1 MAFGISQSV
10 RSRAVQVCTPSLF
23 HQATRS
29 SRVKDV
35 CAQIEDALERK
46 RRGEIS
52 QEDYDTMKTRLKSQL
67 PILTPHATFRNGR
80 RLNADAIPSG
90 LSIYDKDH
98 IPDPRGYWEEKRK
111 ELRVKNP
118 TVLERI
124 LLVHVT
130 PSLEGLRLV
139 FIIPDGMD
147 LARAQRWMSEQ
158 LEDAEYDVC
167 VKDLARPSFIVPE
180 DYILYIN
187 EAELFKDR
195 ANLPQISQ
203 MNTDSFSGK
212 MSHTDLTDG
221 SSQAKNAPSQ
231 VNTKH
236 YTLNINKNDN
246 RLSGDGG
253 NPALPAGTAIQPA
266 QPGDSHDSDAHHLSD
281 TGEHQ
286 SNSKE
291 VKSEERRVV
300 GSEERRVKSEESNG
314 SAAMSEQAEQSTAGQ
329 AEQTEQSTA
338 GQAEQ
343 AIKEDLNQGGLH
355 RTNDRNFRAS
365 ESNDKLAYLLPSAA
379 ENHLDNSVAS
389 EKTGEGFDAPP
400 TLERSGTEH
409 RGGAVTSPS
418 LLRSEGDW
426 GSEVEPSLAKEGRGG
441 LKTSSEQGEE
451 SEERREKLEET
462 SSKDS
467 TTQQA
472 VEGVRGEAFPSEYDG
487 IPYDDLVSK
496 LVELLGGEPQHGS
509 RNSFIFTLS
518 CYLRYLCDD
527 NRDWIKAVIPTFGE
541 EKSRAFAT
549 VDSACNRKQANR
561 MPSIVRKAVSLCQ
574 DEQAR
579 GRAANY
585 DTDDFGDI
593 ANPDSYFYRIHE
605 MPQKLPKLIKLLISK
620 TPKIYQPAVAQAVFP
635 PLGAHLCDTRFRY
648 IDNVEHEATLMNILC
663 APTGSGKESITQP
676 INHIMADIRLRDAEQ
691 RARERAWKDEC
702 NSKGANKDR
711 RDRPEGLVIQEVNID
726 MTNPAFVL
734 RMKEAENHFL
744 YAKVNELNLF
754 DALKG
759 KTNQHFRI
767 MELAFDLG
775 NYGQDRVGVQSVTET
790 VKVRFNWNA
799 CCTPKKCRDYFRRVV
814 TDGPI
819 SRISFATIERRPCG
833 SAMPIYGT
841 YDAAFDEELKP
852 YIDNLLKA
860 RGLVDCPQAL
870 RLAKKLVEENAE
882 FARLSQNYVFE
893 NLSFRANVIAYLKA
907 CVLYVAN
914 GMKWEKAIEDFIR
927 WSERYDLWCK
937 LKLFGQMIYDADG
950 EQEKVSRTAPNGPK
964 NLLTLLPEEFTMEDY
979 MKVRRA
985 EGFDNDDLKRIKGAL
1000 KQWVFRG
1007 YVVKI
1012 ESAEDG
1018 AEDGKSCDGYSYSSI
1033 FRKLN
1038 FLKH

>member
-10 RSRAVQVCTPSLF
+10 RSREVQVCTPELF
-23 HQATRS
+23 HQATKS
-29 SRVKDV
+29 SKVKDV

-46 RRGEIS
+46 RRGEIG

-98 IPDPRGYWEEKRK
+98 IADPTGWWKAKSE

-118 TVLERI
+118 QVLARI

-139 FIIPDGMD
+139 FVMPEGMN
-147 LARAQRWMSEQ
+147 LAEAQKWMSQQ
-158 LEDAEYDVC
+158 LGDEEYDVC

-180 DYILYIN
+180 EYILFIDEARLFAEVETPSDADDAAPHANTHENTNHNTN
-187 EAELFKDR
+187 ENPNENENKTEKEHRPESDNSSAALPDSPAAEYAQSANHDR
-195 ANLPQISQ
+195 A
-203 MNTDSFSGK
+203 D
-212 MSHTDLTDG
+212 D
-221 SSQAKNAPSQ
+221 
-231 VNTKH
+231 
-236 YTLNINKNDN
+236 
-246 RLSGDGG
+246 
-253 NPALPAGTAIQPA
+253 
-266 QPGDSHDSDAHHLSD
+266 HHL
-281 TGEHQ
+281 G
-286 SNSKE
+286 
-291 VKSEERRVV
+291 
-300 GSEERRVKSEESNG
+300 
-314 SAAMSEQAEQSTAGQ
+314 
-329 AEQTEQSTA
+329 
-338 GQAEQ
+338 
-343 AIKEDLNQGGLH
+343 
-355 RTNDRNFRAS
+355 
-365 ESNDKLAYLLPSAA
+365 
-379 ENHLDNSVAS
+379 NHGVDQDH
-389 EKTGEGFDAPP
+389 G
-400 TLERSGTEH
+400 
-409 RGGAVTSPS
+409 
-418 LLRSEGDW
+418 
-426 GSEVEPSLAKEGRGG
+426 
-441 LKTSSEQGEE
+441 GEE
-451 SEERREKLEET
+451 K
-462 SSKDS
+462 
-467 TTQQA
+467 QQDFA
-472 VEGVRGEAFPSEYDG
+472 QEYDG
-487 IPYDDLVSK
+487 ISYEAITSK

-527 NRDWIKAVIPTFGE
+527 NATWIKQVIPTFGE
-541 EKSRAFAT
+541 EKKRAFTT
-549 VDSACNRKQANR
+549 VDSACQRKQSHR
-561 MPSIVRKAVSLCQ
+561 MPMIVRKAISLCQ
-574 DEQAR
+574 EERAR
-579 GRAANY
+579 GKAADY
-585 DTDDFGDI
+585 DADEFGDI
-593 ANPDSYFYRIHE
+593 LNPDSYFYRIHE
-605 MPQKLPKLIKLLISK
+605 MPQKLPRLIRLLVSK
-620 TPKIYQPAVAQAVFP
+620 TPAIYQPAVSQAVFP
-635 PLGAHLCDTRFRY
+635 ALASHLCDTRFRY

-676 INHIMADIRLRDAEQ
+676 INRIMADIRARDAQQ
-691 RARERAWKDEC
+691 RERERAWKDEC
-702 NSKGANKDR
+702 NRKGSNKDKR
-711 RDRPEGLVIQEVNID
+711 ERPEGLVIQEVNID

-734 RMKEAENHFL
+734 RMKEAERHFL

-814 TDGPI
+814 TDGPV

-833 SAMPIYGT
+833 SEIPVYGS

-870 RLAKKLVEENAE
+870 RLARKLMEENAE

-914 GMKWEKAIEDFIR
+914 GMKWEKSIEDFVR

-950 EQEKVSRTAPNGPK
+950 EQDKVSRTAPNGPK
-964 NLLTLLPEEFTMEDY
+964 NLLSLLPDEFTMDDY
-979 MKVRRA
+979 VKVRRA
-985 EGFDNDDLKRIKGAL
+985 QGFDNDNARRIRDAIH
-1000 KQWVFRG
+1000 QWVHRG
-1007 YVVKI
+1007 YVAKV
-1012 ESAEDG
+1012 EG
-1018 AEDGKSCDGYSYSSI
+1018 ADTDTDSPI
-1033 FRKLN
+1033 FRKV
-1038 FLKH
+1038 KG

>member
-10 RSRAVQVCTPSLF
+10 RSREVQVCTPELF
-23 HQATRS
+23 HQATKS

-46 RRGEIS
+46 RRGEIG

-98 IPDPRGYWEEKRK
+98 IADPTGWWKAKSE

-118 TVLERI
+118 QVLARI

-139 FIIPDGMD
+139 FVMPEGMN
-147 LARAQRWMSEQ
+147 LAEAQKWMSQQ
-158 LEDAEYDVC
+158 LGDEEYDVC

-180 DYILYIN
+180 EYILFIDEARLFAEVETPSDADDAAPHANTHENTNHNTN
-187 EAELFKDR
+187 ENE
-195 ANLPQISQ
+195 
-203 MNTDSFSGK
+203 
-212 MSHTDLTDG
+212 
-221 SSQAKNAPSQ
+221 
-231 VNTKH
+231 
-236 YTLNINKNDN
+236 NKTEKEHRPESDN
-246 RLSGDGG
+246 S
-253 NPALPAGTAIQPA
+253 PAALPAGTAAEYA
-266 QPGDSHDSDAHHLSD
+266 QSTNHDCADDHHL
-281 TGEHQ
+281 G
-286 SNSKE
+286 
-291 VKSEERRVV
+291 
-300 GSEERRVKSEESNG
+300 
-314 SAAMSEQAEQSTAGQ
+314 
-329 AEQTEQSTA
+329 
-338 GQAEQ
+338 
-343 AIKEDLNQGGLH
+343 
-355 RTNDRNFRAS
+355 
-365 ESNDKLAYLLPSAA
+365 
-379 ENHLDNSVAS
+379 NHGVDQDH
-389 EKTGEGFDAPP
+389 G
-400 TLERSGTEH
+400 
-409 RGGAVTSPS
+409 
-418 LLRSEGDW
+418 
-426 GSEVEPSLAKEGRGG
+426 
-441 LKTSSEQGEE
+441 GEE
-451 SEERREKLEET
+451 KRQ
-462 SSKDS
+462 DFA
-467 TTQQA
+467 Q
-472 VEGVRGEAFPSEYDG
+472 EYDG
-487 IPYDDLVSK
+487 IPYEAITSK

-527 NRDWIKAVIPTFGE
+527 NATWIKQVIPTFGE
-541 EKSRAFAT
+541 EKKRAFTT
-549 VDSACNRKQANR
+549 VDSACQRKQSHR
-561 MPSIVRKAVSLCQ
+561 MPMIVRKAISLCQ
-574 DEQAR
+574 EERAR
-579 GRAANY
+579 GKAADY
-585 DTDDFGDI
+585 DADEFGDI
-593 ANPDSYFYRIHE
+593 LNPDSYFYRIHE
-605 MPQKLPKLIKLLISK
+605 MPQKLPRLIRLLVSK
-620 TPKIYQPAVAQAVFP
+620 TPVIYQPAVSQAVFP
-635 PLGAHLCDTRFRY
+635 ALASHLCDTRFRY

-676 INHIMADIRLRDAEQ
+676 INRIMADIRARDAEQ
-691 RARERAWKDEC
+691 RERERAWKDEC
-702 NSKGANKDR
+702 NRKGSNKDKR
-711 RDRPEGLVIQEVNID
+711 ERPEGLVIQEVNID

-734 RMKEAENHFL
+734 RMKEAERHFL

-814 TDGPI
+814 TDGPV

-833 SAMPIYGT
+833 SEIPVYGS

-870 RLAKKLVEENAE
+870 RLARKLMEENAE

-914 GMKWEKAIEDFIR
+914 GMKWEKSIEDFVR

-950 EQEKVSRTAPNGPK
+950 EQDKVSRTAPNGPK
-964 NLLTLLPEEFTMEDY
+964 NLLSLLPDEFTMDDY
-979 MKVRRA
+979 VKVRRA
-985 EGFDNDDLKRIKGAL
+985 QGFDNDNARRIRDAIH
-1000 KQWVFRG
+1000 QWVHRG
-1007 YVVKI
+1007 YVAKM
-1012 ESAEDG
+1012 EG
-1018 AEDGKSCDGYSYSSI
+1018 ADTDTDSPI
-1033 FRKLN
+1033 FRKVK
-1038 FLKH
+1038 FLKG

>member
-10 RSRAVQVCTPSLF
+10 RSREVQVCTPELF
-23 HQATRS
+23 HQATKS

-46 RRGEIS
+46 RRGEIG

-98 IPDPRGYWEEKRK
+98 IADPRGWWKAKSE

-118 TVLERI
+118 QVLARI

-139 FIIPDGMD
+139 FVMPEGMN
-147 LARAQRWMSEQ
+147 LAEAQKWMSQQ
-158 LEDAEYDVC
+158 LGDEEYDVC

-180 DYILYIN
+180 DYILFIDEARLFAEVETPSDADDAAPHANTHENTNHNTN
-187 EAELFKDR
+187 ENENKTEKEHRPESD
-195 ANLPQISQ
+195 N
-203 MNTDSFSGK
+203 
-212 MSHTDLTDG
+212 
-221 SSQAKNAPSQ
+221 SSA
-231 VNTKH
+231 
-236 YTLNINKNDN
+236 
-246 RLSGDGG
+246 
-253 NPALPAGTAIQPA
+253 ALPAGPA
-266 QPGDSHDSDAHHLSD
+266 VEHAQSANHDCADDHHLGNHGVD
-281 TGEHQ
+281 QDHGG
-286 SNSKE
+286 
-291 VKSEERRVV
+291 EERRQDF
-300 GSEERRVKSEESNG
+300 
-314 SAAMSEQAEQSTAGQ
+314 AQ
-329 AEQTEQSTA
+329 
-338 GQAEQ
+338 
-343 AIKEDLNQGGLH
+343 
-355 RTNDRNFRAS
+355 
-365 ESNDKLAYLLPSAA
+365 
-379 ENHLDNSVAS
+379 
-389 EKTGEGFDAPP
+389 
-400 TLERSGTEH
+400 
-409 RGGAVTSPS
+409 
-418 LLRSEGDW
+418 
-426 GSEVEPSLAKEGRGG
+426 
-441 LKTSSEQGEE
+441 
-451 SEERREKLEET
+451 
-462 SSKDS
+462 
-467 TTQQA
+467 
-472 VEGVRGEAFPSEYDG
+472 EYDG
-487 IPYDDLVSK
+487 ISYEAITSK

-527 NRDWIKAVIPTFGE
+527 NATWIKQVIPTFGE
-541 EKSRAFAT
+541 EKKRAFTT
-549 VDSACNRKQANR
+549 VDSACQRKQSHR
-561 MPSIVRKAVSLCQ
+561 MPMIVRKAISLCQ
-574 DEQAR
+574 QEQAR
-579 GRAANY
+579 GKAADY
-585 DTDDFGDI
+585 DADEFGDI
-593 ANPDSYFYRIHE
+593 LNPDSYFYRIHE
-605 MPQKLPKLIKLLISK
+605 MPQKLPRLIRLLVSK
-620 TPKIYQPAVAQAVFP
+620 TPVIYQPAVSQAVFP
-635 PLGAHLCDTRFRY
+635 ALASHLCDTRFRY

-676 INHIMADIRLRDAEQ
+676 INRIMADIRARDAEQ
-691 RARERAWKDEC
+691 RERERAWKDEC
-702 NSKGANKDR
+702 NRKGSNKDKR
-711 RDRPEGLVIQEVNID
+711 ERPEGLVIQEVNID

-734 RMKEAENHFL
+734 RMKEAERHFL

-814 TDGPI
+814 TDGPV

-833 SAMPIYGT
+833 SEIPVYGS

-852 YIDNLLKA
+852 FIDNLLKA

-870 RLAKKLVEENAE
+870 RLARKLMEENAE

-914 GMKWEKAIEDFIR
+914 GMKWEKPIEDFVR

-950 EQEKVSRTAPNGPK
+950 EQDKVSRTAPNGPK
-964 NLLTLLPEEFTMEDY
+964 NLLSLLPDEFTMDDY
-979 MKVRRA
+979 VKVRRA
-985 EGFDNDDLKRIKGAL
+985 QGFDNDNARRIRDAIH
-1000 KQWVFRG
+1000 QWVHRG
-1007 YVVKI
+1007 YVAKV
-1012 ESAEDG
+1012 EG
-1018 AEDGKSCDGYSYSSI
+1018 ADTDSPI
-1033 FRKLN
+1033 FRKV
-1038 FLKH
+1038 KG

>member
-1 MAFGISQSV
+1 MFGISQSV
-10 RSRAVQVCTPSLF
+10 RSRGVQVCTPELF
-23 HQATRS
+23 HQATQS

-46 RRGEIS
+46 RRGEIC
-52 QEDYDTMKTRLKSQL
+52 QEDYDAMKTQLKSQL
-67 PILTPHATFRNGR
+67 PILTPHATFKNGR

-98 IPDPRGYWEEKRK
+98 IPNPKGYWEVKSE

-118 TVLERI
+118 SALERI

-139 FIIPDGMD
+139 FTIPDGMD
-147 LARAQRWMSEQ
+147 LAQAQKWMSEQ
-158 LEDAEYDVC
+158 LEDADYDVC

-180 DYILYIN
+180 EYILYIN

-195 ANLPQISQ
+195 VATP
-203 MNTDSFSGK
+203 TDSSLKSSTAG
-212 MSHTDLTDG
+212 SAAAG
-221 SSQAKNAPSQ
+221 SSCPTDVTDSTDFKNNNS
-231 VNTKH
+231 N
-236 YTLNINKNDN
+236 NKNN
-246 RLSGDGG
+246 NSNNNKGDENEKKNGLTGDRG
-253 NPALPAGTAIQPA
+253 NPAVSLGSPAEHAQPA
-266 QPGDSHDSDAHHLSD
+266 DTNHSDDNHIGD
-281 TGEHQ
+281 
-286 SNSKE
+286 
-291 VKSEERRVV
+291 
-300 GSEERRVKSEESNG
+300 NG
-314 SAAMSEQAEQSTAGQ
+314 G
-329 AEQTEQSTA
+329 
-338 GQAEQ
+338 
-343 AIKEDLNQGGLH
+343 NQGNGGME
-355 RTNDRNFRAS
+355 TEKNF
-365 ESNDKLAYLLPSAA
+365 PM
-379 ENHLDNSVAS
+379 
-389 EKTGEGFDAPP
+389 
-400 TLERSGTEH
+400 
-409 RGGAVTSPS
+409 
-418 LLRSEGDW
+418 
-426 GSEVEPSLAKEGRGG
+426 
-441 LKTSSEQGEE
+441 
-451 SEERREKLEET
+451 
-462 SSKDS
+462 
-467 TTQQA
+467 
-472 VEGVRGEAFPSEYDG
+472 EYDG
-487 IPYDDLVSK
+487 IPYSSITSK

-527 NRDWIKAVIPTFGE
+527 NRDWIKAILPTFGE
-541 EKSRAFAT
+541 EQQRAYAT
-549 VDSACNRKQANR
+549 VDSACNRKQSHR
-561 MPSIVRKAVSLCQ
+561 MPSIVRKAISLCQ

-593 ANPDSYFYRIHE
+593 GNPESYFYRIHE
-605 MPQKLPKLIKLLISK
+605 MPSKLPKLIKLLVSR
-620 TPKIYQPAVAQAVFP
+620 TPTIYQPAVSQAVFP
-635 PLGAHLCDTRFRY
+635 SLAAHLCDTRFRY
-648 IDNVEHEATLMNILC
+648 IDNVEHEATLMSILC

-676 INHIMADIRLRDAEQ
+676 INHIMADIRARDAEQ
-691 RARERAWKDEC
+691 RERERAWKDEC
-702 NSKGANKDR
+702 NRKGSNKDKR
-711 RDRPEGLVIQEVNID
+711 ERPEGLVIQEVNID

-744 YAKVNELNLF
+744 YAKINELNLF

-767 MELAFDLG
+767 MELAFDIG

-860 RGLVDCPQAL
+860 RGLVDCPQAMK
-870 RLAKKLVEENAE
+870 LAKKLVEENAE

-914 GMKWEKAIEDFIR
+914 GMKWEKSIEDFIR

-950 EQEKVSRTAPNGPK
+950 EQDKASRTAPNGPK
-964 NLLTLLPEEFTMEDY
+964 NLLTLLPDSFTEDDY
-979 MKVRRA
+979 VKVRRSQ
-985 EGFDNDDLKRIKGAL
+985 GFDNDDRKRIKDAL
-1000 KQWVFRG
+1000 KQWVHRG
-1007 YVVKI
+1007 YVARM
-1012 ESAEDG
+1012 ESGDG
-1018 AEDGKSCDGYSYSSI
+1018 DSDSPI
-1033 FRKLN
+1033 FRKLK
-1038 FLKH
+1038 FLKQ

>member
-10 RSRAVQVCTPSLF
+10 RSREVQVCTPELF
-23 HQATRS
+23 HQATKS

-46 RRGEIS
+46 RRGEIG

-98 IPDPRGYWEEKRK
+98 IADPRGWWKAKSE

-118 TVLERI
+118 QVLARI

-139 FIIPDGMD
+139 FVMPEGMN
-147 LARAQRWMSEQ
+147 LAEAQKWMSQQ
-158 LEDAEYDVC
+158 LGDEEYDVC

-180 DYILYIN
+180 DYILFIDEARLFAQVETPSDADDAAPHANTHENTNHNTN
-187 EAELFKDR
+187 ENENKTEKEHRPESD
-195 ANLPQISQ
+195 N
-203 MNTDSFSGK
+203 
-212 MSHTDLTDG
+212 
-221 SSQAKNAPSQ
+221 SSA
-231 VNTKH
+231 
-236 YTLNINKNDN
+236 
-246 RLSGDGG
+246 
-253 NPALPAGTAIQPA
+253 ALPAGPA
-266 QPGDSHDSDAHHLSD
+266 VEHAQSANHNRADDHHI
-281 TGEHQ
+281 G
-286 SNSKE
+286 
-291 VKSEERRVV
+291 
-300 GSEERRVKSEESNG
+300 
-314 SAAMSEQAEQSTAGQ
+314 
-329 AEQTEQSTA
+329 
-338 GQAEQ
+338 
-343 AIKEDLNQGGLH
+343 
-355 RTNDRNFRAS
+355 
-365 ESNDKLAYLLPSAA
+365 
-379 ENHLDNSVAS
+379 NHGVDQDH
-389 EKTGEGFDAPP
+389 G
-400 TLERSGTEH
+400 
-409 RGGAVTSPS
+409 
-418 LLRSEGDW
+418 
-426 GSEVEPSLAKEGRGG
+426 
-441 LKTSSEQGEE
+441 GEE
-451 SEERREKLEET
+451 K
-462 SSKDS
+462 
-467 TTQQA
+467 QQDFA
-472 VEGVRGEAFPSEYDG
+472 QEYDG
-487 IPYDDLVSK
+487 ISYEAITSK

-527 NRDWIKAVIPTFGE
+527 NATWIKQVIPTFGE
-541 EKSRAFAT
+541 EKKRAFTT
-549 VDSACNRKQANR
+549 VDSACQRKQSHR
-561 MPSIVRKAVSLCQ
+561 MPMIVRKAISLCQ
-574 DEQAR
+574 EERAR
-579 GRAANY
+579 GKAADY
-585 DTDDFGDI
+585 DADEFGDI
-593 ANPDSYFYRIHE
+593 LNPDSYFYRIHE
-605 MPQKLPKLIKLLISK
+605 MPQKLPRLIRLLVSK
-620 TPKIYQPAVAQAVFP
+620 TPVIYQPAVSQAVFP
-635 PLGAHLCDTRFRY
+635 ALASHLCDTRFRY

-676 INHIMADIRLRDAEQ
+676 INRIMADIRARDAEQ
-691 RARERAWKDEC
+691 RERERAWKDEC
-702 NSKGANKDR
+702 NRKGSNKDKR
-711 RDRPEGLVIQEVNID
+711 ERPEGLVIQEVNID

-734 RMKEAENHFL
+734 RMKEAERHFL

-814 TDGPI
+814 TDGPV

-833 SAMPIYGT
+833 SEIPVYGS

-870 RLAKKLVEENAE
+870 RLARKLMEENAE

-914 GMKWEKAIEDFIR
+914 GMKWEKPIEDFVR

-950 EQEKVSRTAPNGPK
+950 EQDKVSRTAPNGPK
-964 NLLTLLPEEFTMEDY
+964 NLLSLLPDEFTMDDY
-979 MKVRRA
+979 VKVRRA
-985 EGFDNDDLKRIKGAL
+985 QGFDNDNAKRIRDAMH
-1000 KQWVFRG
+1000 QWVHRG
-1007 YVVKI
+1007 YVAKV
-1012 ESAEDG
+1012 EG
-1018 AEDGKSCDGYSYSSI
+1018 ADTDSPI
-1033 FRKLN
+1033 FRKV
-1038 FLKH
+1038 KG

>member
-10 RSRAVQVCTPSLF
+10 RSREVQVCTPELF
-23 HQATRS
+23 HQAAGS

-46 RRGEIS
+46 RRGEIG

-98 IPDPRGYWEEKRK
+98 IPNPKGYWEVKSE

-118 TVLERI
+118 SALERI

-139 FIIPDGMD
+139 FTIPDGMD
-147 LARAQRWMSEQ
+147 LAQAQKWMSEQ
-158 LEDAEYDVC
+158 LGDEEYDVC

-180 DYILYIN
+180 DYILFIDEARLFAANTQENTNPNLN
-187 EAELFKDR
+187 ENPNSNSNSNTNEHENKTTNEHRPEGDSSPAALPDSPAAEHAQPAGDDR
-195 ANLPQISQ
+195 A
-203 MNTDSFSGK
+203 
-212 MSHTDLTDG
+212 
-221 SSQAKNAPSQ
+221 
-231 VNTKH
+231 
-236 YTLNINKNDN
+236 DN
-246 RLSGDGG
+246 HHIG
-253 NPALPAGTAIQPA
+253 NHGVDQN
-266 QPGDSHDSDAHHLSD
+266 PG
-281 TGEHQ
+281 
-286 SNSKE
+286 
-291 VKSEERRVV
+291 
-300 GSEERRVKSEESNG
+300 
-314 SAAMSEQAEQSTAGQ
+314 
-329 AEQTEQSTA
+329 
-338 GQAEQ
+338 
-343 AIKEDLNQGGLH
+343 
-355 RTNDRNFRAS
+355 
-365 ESNDKLAYLLPSAA
+365 
-379 ENHLDNSVAS
+379 
-389 EKTGEGFDAPP
+389 
-400 TLERSGTEH
+400 
-409 RGGAVTSPS
+409 
-418 LLRSEGDW
+418 
-426 GSEVEPSLAKEGRGG
+426 
-441 LKTSSEQGEE
+441 GEE
-451 SEERREKLEET
+451 T
-462 SSKDS
+462 PQDFA
-467 TTQQA
+467 Q
-472 VEGVRGEAFPSEYDG
+472 EYDG
-487 IPYDDLVSK
+487 IPYEAITGK

-527 NRDWIKAVIPTFGE
+527 NAAWIKQVIPTFGE
-541 EKSRAFAT
+541 EQKRAYAT
-549 VDSACNRKQANR
+549 VDSACNRKQSHR
-561 MPSIVRKAVSLCQ
+561 MPSIVRKAISLCQ

-593 ANPDSYFYRIHE
+593 GNPESYFYRIHE
-605 MPQKLPKLIKLLISK
+605 MPSKLPKLIKLLVSK
-620 TPKIYQPAVAQAVFP
+620 TPAIYQPAVSQAVFP
-635 PLGAHLCDTRFRY
+635 ALASHLCDTRFRY
-648 IDNVEHEATLMNILC
+648 VDNVEHEATLMNILC

-676 INHIMADIRLRDAEQ
+676 INRIMADIRARDAEQ
-691 RARERAWKDEC
+691 RERERVWKDEC
-702 NSKGANKDR
+702 NRKGSNKDKR
-711 RDRPEGLVIQEVNID
+711 ERPEGLVIQEVNID

-734 RMKEAENHFL
+734 RMKEAERHFL

-814 TDGPI
+814 TDGPV

-833 SAMPIYGT
+833 SEIPVYGT

-852 YIDNLLKA
+852 FIDNLLKA

-870 RLAKKLVEENAE
+870 RLARKLMEENAE

-914 GMKWEKAIEDFIR
+914 GMKWEKPIEDFVR

-950 EQEKVSRTAPNGPK
+950 EQDKVSRTAPNGPT
-964 NLLTLLPEEFTMEDY
+964 NLLSLLPDEFTIDDY
-979 MKVRRA
+979 VKVRRA
-985 EGFDNDDLKRIKGAL
+985 QGFDNDNAKRIRDAIH
-1000 KQWVFRG
+1000 QWVHRG
-1007 YVVKI
+1007 YVAKV
-1012 ESAEDG
+1012 EG
-1018 AEDGKSCDGYSYSSI
+1018 ADADTDSPI
-1033 FRKLN
+1033 FRKLQV
-1038 FLKH
+1038 KH

>member
-10 RSRAVQVCTPSLF
+10 RSREVQVCTPELF
-23 HQATRS
+23 HQATKS

-46 RRGEIS
+46 RRGEIG

-98 IPDPRGYWEEKRK
+98 IADPTGWWKAKSE

-118 TVLERI
+118 QVLARI

-139 FIIPDGMD
+139 FVMPEGMN
-147 LARAQRWMSEQ
+147 LAEAQKWMSQQ
-158 LEDAEYDVC
+158 LGDEEYDVC

-180 DYILYIN
+180 DYILFIDEARLFAEVETPSDADDAAPHANTHENTNHNTN
-187 EAELFKDR
+187 ENPNENENKTEKEHRPESD
-195 ANLPQISQ
+195 N
-203 MNTDSFSGK
+203 
-212 MSHTDLTDG
+212 
-221 SSQAKNAPSQ
+221 SSA
-231 VNTKH
+231 
-236 YTLNINKNDN
+236 
-246 RLSGDGG
+246 
-253 NPALPAGTAIQPA
+253 ALPAGPA
-266 QPGDSHDSDAHHLSD
+266 VEYAQSANHDRADDHHL
-281 TGEHQ
+281 G
-286 SNSKE
+286 
-291 VKSEERRVV
+291 
-300 GSEERRVKSEESNG
+300 
-314 SAAMSEQAEQSTAGQ
+314 
-329 AEQTEQSTA
+329 
-338 GQAEQ
+338 
-343 AIKEDLNQGGLH
+343 
-355 RTNDRNFRAS
+355 
-365 ESNDKLAYLLPSAA
+365 
-379 ENHLDNSVAS
+379 NHGVDQDH
-389 EKTGEGFDAPP
+389 G
-400 TLERSGTEH
+400 
-409 RGGAVTSPS
+409 
-418 LLRSEGDW
+418 
-426 GSEVEPSLAKEGRGG
+426 
-441 LKTSSEQGEE
+441 GEE
-451 SEERREKLEET
+451 K
-462 SSKDS
+462 
-467 TTQQA
+467 QQDFA
-472 VEGVRGEAFPSEYDG
+472 QEYDG
-487 IPYDDLVSK
+487 IPYEAITSK

-527 NRDWIKAVIPTFGE
+527 NAMWIKQVIPTFGE
-541 EKSRAFAT
+541 EKKRAFTT
-549 VDSACNRKQANR
+549 VDSACQRKQSHR
-561 MPSIVRKAVSLCQ
+561 MPMIVRKAISLCQ
-574 DEQAR
+574 EERERGKAADYDADE
-579 GRAANY
+579 
-585 DTDDFGDI
+585 FGDI
-593 ANPDSYFYRIHE
+593 QNPDSYFYRIHE
-605 MPQKLPKLIKLLISK
+605 MPQKLPRLIRLLVSK
-620 TPKIYQPAVAQAVFP
+620 TPVIYQPAVSQAVFP
-635 PLGAHLCDTRFRY
+635 ALASHLCDTRFRY

-676 INHIMADIRLRDAEQ
+676 INRIMADIRARDAQQ
-691 RARERAWKDEC
+691 RERERAWKDEC
-702 NSKGANKDR
+702 NRKGSNKDKR
-711 RDRPEGLVIQEVNID
+711 ERPEGLVIQEVNID

-734 RMKEAENHFL
+734 RMKEAERHFL

-814 TDGPI
+814 TDGPV

-833 SAMPIYGT
+833 SEIPVYGS
-841 YDAAFDEELKP
+841 YDASFDEELKP

-870 RLAKKLVEENAE
+870 RLARKLMEENAE

-914 GMKWEKAIEDFIR
+914 GMKWEKSIEDFVR

-950 EQEKVSRTAPNGPK
+950 EQDKVSRTAPNGPK
-964 NLLTLLPEEFTMEDY
+964 NLLSLLPDEFTMDDY
-979 MKVRRA
+979 VKVRRA
-985 EGFDNDDLKRIKGAL
+985 QGFDNDNARRIRDAIH
-1000 KQWVFRG
+1000 QWVHRG
-1007 YVVKI
+1007 YVAKV
-1012 ESAEDG
+1012 EG
-1018 AEDGKSCDGYSYSSI
+1018 ADTDTDSPI
-1033 FRKLN
+1033 FRKVK
-1038 FLKH
+1038 FLKG

>member
-10 RSRAVQVCTPSLF
+10 RSREVQVCTPELF
-23 HQATRS
+23 HQATKS

-46 RRGEIS
+46 RRGEIG
-52 QEDYDTMKTRLKSQL
+52 QEDYDTMKTRLKSLL

-98 IPDPRGYWEEKRK
+98 IADPTGWWKAKSE

-118 TVLERI
+118 QVLARI

-139 FIIPDGMD
+139 FVMPEGMN
-147 LARAQRWMSEQ
+147 LAEAQKWMSQQ
-158 LEDAEYDVC
+158 LGDEEYDVC

-180 DYILYIN
+180 EYILFID
-187 EAELFKDR
+187 EARLFAPLR
-195 ANLPQISQ
+195 S
-203 MNTDSFSGK
+203 SSG
-212 MSHTDLTDG
+212 MDERG
-221 SSQAKNAPSQ
+221 SNGDAASQA
-231 VNTKH
+231 NTSV
-236 YTLNINKNDN
+236 NINPNPKLNEHESEHEPKPQVATNQEHRPESDN
-246 RLSGDGG
+246 S
-253 NPALPAGTAIQPA
+253 PAALPVGTAAEHA
-266 QPGDSHDSDAHHLSD
+266 QSANHDCADDHHL
-281 TGEHQ
+281 G
-286 SNSKE
+286 
-291 VKSEERRVV
+291 
-300 GSEERRVKSEESNG
+300 
-314 SAAMSEQAEQSTAGQ
+314 
-329 AEQTEQSTA
+329 
-338 GQAEQ
+338 
-343 AIKEDLNQGGLH
+343 
-355 RTNDRNFRAS
+355 
-365 ESNDKLAYLLPSAA
+365 
-379 ENHLDNSVAS
+379 NHGVDQDH
-389 EKTGEGFDAPP
+389 G
-400 TLERSGTEH
+400 
-409 RGGAVTSPS
+409 
-418 LLRSEGDW
+418 
-426 GSEVEPSLAKEGRGG
+426 
-441 LKTSSEQGEE
+441 GEE
-451 SEERREKLEET
+451 KRQ
-462 SSKDS
+462 DFA
-467 TTQQA
+467 Q
-472 VEGVRGEAFPSEYDG
+472 EYDG
-487 IPYDDLVSK
+487 IPYEAITSK

-527 NRDWIKAVIPTFGE
+527 NATWIKQVIPTFGE
-541 EKSRAFAT
+541 EKKRAFTT
-549 VDSACNRKQANR
+549 VDSACQRKQSHR
-561 MPSIVRKAVSLCQ
+561 MPMIVRKAISLCQ
-574 DEQAR
+574 QEQAR
-579 GRAANY
+579 GKAADY
-585 DTDDFGDI
+585 DADEFGDI
-593 ANPDSYFYRIHE
+593 LNPDSYFYRIHE
-605 MPQKLPKLIKLLISK
+605 MPQKLPRLIRLLVSK
-620 TPKIYQPAVAQAVFP
+620 TPAIYQPAVSQAVFP
-635 PLGAHLCDTRFRY
+635 ALASHLCDTRFRY

-676 INHIMADIRLRDAEQ
+676 INRIMADIRARDAEQ
-691 RARERAWKDEC
+691 RERERAWKDEC
-702 NSKGANKDR
+702 NRKGSNKDKR
-711 RDRPEGLVIQEVNID
+711 ERPEGLVIQEVNID

-734 RMKEAENHFL
+734 RMKEAERHFL

-814 TDGPI
+814 TDGPV

-833 SAMPIYGT
+833 SEIPVYGS

-870 RLAKKLVEENAE
+870 RLARKLMEENAE

-914 GMKWEKAIEDFIR
+914 GMKWEKSIEDFVR

-950 EQEKVSRTAPNGPK
+950 EQDKVSRTAPNGPK
-964 NLLTLLPEEFTMEDY
+964 NLLSLLPDEFTMDDY
-979 MKVRRA
+979 VKVRRA
-985 EGFDNDDLKRIKGAL
+985 QGFDNDNARRIRDAIH
-1000 KQWVFRG
+1000 QWVHRG
-1007 YVVKI
+1007 YVAKV
-1012 ESAEDG
+1012 EG
-1018 AEDGKSCDGYSYSSI
+1018 ADTDTDSPI
-1033 FRKLN
+1033 FRKVK
-1038 FLKH
+1038 FLKG

>member
-10 RSRAVQVCTPSLF
+10 RSREVQVCTPELF
-23 HQATRS
+23 HQATKS

-46 RRGEIS
+46 RGGEIG

-98 IPDPRGYWEEKRK
+98 IADPTGWWKAKSE

-118 TVLERI
+118 QVLARI

-139 FIIPDGMD
+139 FVMPEGMN
-147 LARAQRWMSEQ
+147 LAEAQKWMSQQ
-158 LEDAEYDVC
+158 LGDEEYDVC

-180 DYILYIN
+180 EYILFID
-187 EAELFKDR
+187 EARLFAPLR
-195 ANLPQISQ
+195 S
-203 MNTDSFSGK
+203 SSG
-212 MSHTDLTDG
+212 MDERG
-221 SSQAKNAPSQ
+221 SNGDAASQA
-231 VNTKH
+231 NTSV
-236 YTLNINKNDN
+236 NINPNPKLNKNEPEHDPKPQVSTNQEHRPESDN
-246 RLSGDGG
+246 SSA
-253 NPALPAGTAIQPA
+253 ALPAGPA
-266 QPGDSHDSDAHHLSD
+266 VEHAQSANHDCADDHHL
-281 TGEHQ
+281 G
-286 SNSKE
+286 
-291 VKSEERRVV
+291 
-300 GSEERRVKSEESNG
+300 
-314 SAAMSEQAEQSTAGQ
+314 
-329 AEQTEQSTA
+329 
-338 GQAEQ
+338 
-343 AIKEDLNQGGLH
+343 
-355 RTNDRNFRAS
+355 
-365 ESNDKLAYLLPSAA
+365 
-379 ENHLDNSVAS
+379 NHGVDQDH
-389 EKTGEGFDAPP
+389 G
-400 TLERSGTEH
+400 
-409 RGGAVTSPS
+409 
-418 LLRSEGDW
+418 
-426 GSEVEPSLAKEGRGG
+426 
-441 LKTSSEQGEE
+441 GEE
-451 SEERREKLEET
+451 SRQ
-462 SSKDS
+462 DFA
-467 TTQQA
+467 Q
-472 VEGVRGEAFPSEYDG
+472 EYDG
-487 IPYDDLVSK
+487 ISYEAITSK

-527 NRDWIKAVIPTFGE
+527 NATWIKQVIPTFGE
-541 EKSRAFAT
+541 EKKRAFTT
-549 VDSACNRKQANR
+549 VDSACQRKQSHR
-561 MPSIVRKAVSLCQ
+561 MPMIVRKAISLCQ
-574 DEQAR
+574 QEQAR
-579 GRAANY
+579 GKAADY
-585 DTDDFGDI
+585 DADEFGDI
-593 ANPDSYFYRIHE
+593 LNPDSYFYRIHE
-605 MPQKLPKLIKLLISK
+605 MPQKLPRLIRLLVSK
-620 TPKIYQPAVAQAVFP
+620 TPAIYQPAVSQAVFP
-635 PLGAHLCDTRFRY
+635 ALASHLCDTRFRY

-676 INHIMADIRLRDAEQ
+676 INRIMADIRARDAQQ
-691 RARERAWKDEC
+691 RERERAWKDEC
-702 NSKGANKDR
+702 NRKGSNKDKR
-711 RDRPEGLVIQEVNID
+711 ERPEGLVIQEVNID

-734 RMKEAENHFL
+734 RMKEAERHFL

-814 TDGPI
+814 TDGPV

-833 SAMPIYGT
+833 SEIPVYGS
-841 YDAAFDEELKP
+841 YDASFDEELKP

-870 RLAKKLVEENAE
+870 RLARKLMEENAE

-914 GMKWEKAIEDFIR
+914 GMKWEKSIEDFVR

-950 EQEKVSRTAPNGPK
+950 EQDKVSRTAPNGPK
-964 NLLTLLPEEFTMEDY
+964 NLLSLLPDEFTMDDY
-979 MKVRRA
+979 VKVRRA
-985 EGFDNDDLKRIKGAL
+985 QGFDNDNARRIRDAIH
-1000 KQWVFRG
+1000 QWVHRG
-1007 YVVKI
+1007 YVAKV
-1012 ESAEDG
+1012 EG
-1018 AEDGKSCDGYSYSSI
+1018 ADTDTDSPI
-1033 FRKLN
+1033 FRKVK
-1038 FLKH
+1038 FLKG

>member
-10 RSRAVQVCTPSLF
+10 RSREVQVCTPELF
-23 HQATRS
+23 HQATKS

-46 RRGEIS
+46 RRGEIG

-98 IPDPRGYWEEKRK
+98 IADPTGWWKAKSE

-118 TVLERI
+118 QVMARI

-139 FIIPDGMD
+139 FVMPEGMN
-147 LARAQRWMSEQ
+147 LAEAQKWMSQQ
-158 LEDAEYDVC
+158 LGDEEYDVC

-180 DYILYIN
+180 EYILFIDEARLFAEVETPSDADDAAPHANTHENTNHNTN
-187 EAELFKDR
+187 ENENKTEKEHR
-195 ANLPQISQ
+195 PQS
-203 MNTDSFSGK
+203 
-212 MSHTDLTDG
+212 
-221 SSQAKNAPSQ
+221 
-231 VNTKH
+231 
-236 YTLNINKNDN
+236 DN
-246 RLSGDGG
+246 S
-253 NPALPAGTAIQPA
+253 PAALPAGTAVEYA
-266 QPGDSHDSDAHHLSD
+266 QSANHDRADDHHI
-281 TGEHQ
+281 G
-286 SNSKE
+286 
-291 VKSEERRVV
+291 
-300 GSEERRVKSEESNG
+300 
-314 SAAMSEQAEQSTAGQ
+314 
-329 AEQTEQSTA
+329 
-338 GQAEQ
+338 
-343 AIKEDLNQGGLH
+343 
-355 RTNDRNFRAS
+355 
-365 ESNDKLAYLLPSAA
+365 
-379 ENHLDNSVAS
+379 NHGVDQDH
-389 EKTGEGFDAPP
+389 G
-400 TLERSGTEH
+400 
-409 RGGAVTSPS
+409 
-418 LLRSEGDW
+418 
-426 GSEVEPSLAKEGRGG
+426 
-441 LKTSSEQGEE
+441 GEE
-451 SEERREKLEET
+451 K
-462 SSKDS
+462 
-467 TTQQA
+467 QQDFA
-472 VEGVRGEAFPSEYDG
+472 QEYDG
-487 IPYDDLVSK
+487 ISYEAITSK

-527 NRDWIKAVIPTFGE
+527 NATWIKQVIPTFGE
-541 EKSRAFAT
+541 EKKRAFTT
-549 VDSACNRKQANR
+549 VDSACQRKQSHR
-561 MPSIVRKAVSLCQ
+561 MPMIVRKAISLCQ
-574 DEQAR
+574 QEQAR
-579 GRAANY
+579 GKAADY
-585 DTDDFGDI
+585 DADEFGDI
-593 ANPDSYFYRIHE
+593 QNPDSYFYRIHE
-605 MPQKLPKLIKLLISK
+605 MPQKLPRLIRLLVSK
-620 TPKIYQPAVAQAVFP
+620 TPAIYQPAVSQAVFP
-635 PLGAHLCDTRFRY
+635 ALASHLCDTRFRY

-676 INHIMADIRLRDAEQ
+676 INRIMADIRARDAEQ
-691 RARERAWKDEC
+691 RERERAWKDEC
-702 NSKGANKDR
+702 NRKGSNKDKR
-711 RDRPEGLVIQEVNID
+711 ERPEGLVIQEVNID

-734 RMKEAENHFL
+734 RMKEAERHFL

-814 TDGPI
+814 TDGPV

-833 SAMPIYGT
+833 SEIPVYGS

-870 RLAKKLVEENAE
+870 RLARKLMEENAE

-914 GMKWEKAIEDFIR
+914 GMKWEKSIEDFVR

-937 LKLFGQMIYDADG
+937 LKLFGQMIYDADV
-950 EQEKVSRTAPNGPK
+950 EQDKVSRTAPNGPK
-964 NLLTLLPEEFTMEDY
+964 NLLSLLPDEFTMDDY
-979 MKVRRA
+979 VKVRRA
-985 EGFDNDDLKRIKGAL
+985 QGFDNDSARRIRDAIH
-1000 KQWVFRG
+1000 QWVHRG
-1007 YVVKI
+1007 YVAKV
-1012 ESAEDG
+1012 EG
-1018 AEDGKSCDGYSYSSI
+1018 ADTDTDSPI
-1033 FRKLN
+1033 FRKV
-1038 FLKH
+1038 KG

>member
-10 RSRAVQVCTPSLF
+10 RSREVQVCTPELF
-23 HQATRS
+23 HQATKS

-46 RRGEIS
+46 RRGEIG

-98 IPDPRGYWEEKRK
+98 IADPTGWWKAKSE

-118 TVLERI
+118 QVLARI

-139 FIIPDGMD
+139 FVMPEGMN
-147 LARAQRWMSEQ
+147 LAEAQKWMSQQ
-158 LEDAEYDVC
+158 LGDEEYDVC

-180 DYILYIN
+180 EYILFIDEARLFAEVETPSDADDAAPHANTHENTNHNTN
-187 EAELFKDR
+187 ENPNENENKTEKEHRPESD
-195 ANLPQISQ
+195 N
-203 MNTDSFSGK
+203 
-212 MSHTDLTDG
+212 
-221 SSQAKNAPSQ
+221 SSA
-231 VNTKH
+231 
-236 YTLNINKNDN
+236 
-246 RLSGDGG
+246 
-253 NPALPAGTAIQPA
+253 ALPAGPA
-266 QPGDSHDSDAHHLSD
+266 VEHAQSANHDCADDHHL
-281 TGEHQ
+281 G
-286 SNSKE
+286 
-291 VKSEERRVV
+291 
-300 GSEERRVKSEESNG
+300 
-314 SAAMSEQAEQSTAGQ
+314 
-329 AEQTEQSTA
+329 
-338 GQAEQ
+338 
-343 AIKEDLNQGGLH
+343 
-355 RTNDRNFRAS
+355 
-365 ESNDKLAYLLPSAA
+365 
-379 ENHLDNSVAS
+379 NHGVDQDH
-389 EKTGEGFDAPP
+389 G
-400 TLERSGTEH
+400 
-409 RGGAVTSPS
+409 
-418 LLRSEGDW
+418 
-426 GSEVEPSLAKEGRGG
+426 
-441 LKTSSEQGEE
+441 GEE
-451 SEERREKLEET
+451 K
-462 SSKDS
+462 
-467 TTQQA
+467 QQDFA
-472 VEGVRGEAFPSEYDG
+472 QEYDG
-487 IPYDDLVSK
+487 ISYEAITSK

-527 NRDWIKAVIPTFGE
+527 NATWIKQVIPTFGE
-541 EKSRAFAT
+541 EKKRAFTT
-549 VDSACNRKQANR
+549 VDSACQRKQSHR
-561 MPSIVRKAVSLCQ
+561 MPMIVRKAISLCQ
-574 DEQAR
+574 QEQAR
-579 GRAANY
+579 GKAADY
-585 DTDDFGDI
+585 DADEFGDI
-593 ANPDSYFYRIHE
+593 LNPDSYFYRIHE
-605 MPQKLPKLIKLLISK
+605 MPQKLPRLIRLLVSK
-620 TPKIYQPAVAQAVFP
+620 TPVIYQPAVSQAVFP
-635 PLGAHLCDTRFRY
+635 ALASHLCDTRFRY

-676 INHIMADIRLRDAEQ
+676 INRIMADIRARDAQQ
-691 RARERAWKDEC
+691 RERERAWKDEC
-702 NSKGANKDR
+702 NRKGSNKDKR
-711 RDRPEGLVIQEVNID
+711 ERPEGLVIQEVNID

-734 RMKEAENHFL
+734 RMKEAERHFL

-814 TDGPI
+814 TDGPV

-833 SAMPIYGT
+833 SEIPVYGS
-841 YDAAFDEELKP
+841 YDASFDEELKP

-870 RLAKKLVEENAE
+870 RLARKLMEENAE

-914 GMKWEKAIEDFIR
+914 GMKWEKTIEDFVR

-950 EQEKVSRTAPNGPK
+950 EQDKMSRTAPNGPK
-964 NLLTLLPEEFTMEDY
+964 NLLTLLPDEFTVDDY
-979 MKVRRA
+979 VKVRRA
-985 EGFDNDDLKRIKGAL
+985 QGFDNDNAKRIRDAIH
-1000 KQWVFRG
+1000 QWVHRG
-1007 YVVKI
+1007 YVAKV
-1012 ESAEDG
+1012 EG
-1018 AEDGKSCDGYSYSSI
+1018 ADADTDSPI
-1033 FRKLN
+1033 FRKV
-1038 FLKH
+1038 KG